1 MHIIRILSIVTLLF
15 AVAPAVA
22 EVVNINTADAAAIA
36 ENLNGI
42 GMAKAQEIVRYREA
56 NGAFKSVEELS
67 NVKGVGEKTVEKN
80 RDNISISKQRSREG

>member
-1 MHIIRILSIVTLLF
+1 MHIIRILSIVCLLF

-22 EVVNINTADAAAIA
+22 EVVNINTADADAIA

-42 GMAKAQEIVRYREA
+42 GMAKAQEIVRYRES

-67 NVKGVGEKTVEKN
+67 NVKGIGEKTVEKI
-80 RDNISISKQRSREG
+80 RDNVSISSERSREG